1 MGWGSLLKLED
12 PGGGTIPRVCLDGTT
27 CERCRKLLE
36 LGRQSNGQMDKSRAL
51 EDNLSESNVLADPLN
66 VSRKIEM
73 ASVDRSDDVGA
84 SSGAAGTRRDDEMM
98 DGLGNCSDA
107 SSRHRDLPN
116 VGIGLPRHQDQFQE
130 VPTVTRGPQVAA
142 LAQHQVKFRLNS
154 LSIDEYRTT
163 SQTRSCLHGSLWSCW
178 GTP

>member
-1 MGWGSLLKLED
+1 MGWESLLKLED

-36 LGRQSNGQMDKSRAL
+36 LGRQSNGRMDKSRAL
-51 EDNLSESNVLADPLN
+51 EDNPSESKVLADPLN

-98 DGLGNCSDA
+98 ETVQMRRVGTGTYLTLGSGCPRTKISFKRFPRLPEA
-107 SSRHRDLPN
+107 HRSL
-116 VGIGLPRHQDQFQE
+116 RW
-130 VPTVTRGPQVAA
+130 
-142 LAQHQVKFRLNS
+142 LN
-154 LSIDEYRTT
+154 TK
-163 SQTRSCLHGSLWSCW
+163 
-178 GTP
+178 